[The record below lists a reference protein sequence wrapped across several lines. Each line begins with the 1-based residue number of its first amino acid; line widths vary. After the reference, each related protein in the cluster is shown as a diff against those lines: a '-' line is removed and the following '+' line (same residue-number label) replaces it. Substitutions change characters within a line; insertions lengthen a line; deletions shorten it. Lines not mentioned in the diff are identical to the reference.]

1 MQIWSL
7 GGEDPLEE
15 GMAIH
20 ASVLAWRIPW
30 TEEPGRLQPI
40 GSHRIRHNW
49 SDFARTHDMEMGI
62 CKPSRTSWSQGVLWE
77 ESGEAGQA
85 LTQPS
90 AARGQ
95 IVRMQWDYLC
105 LKSISCPYFN
115 WTERPIKPIPVRAL
129 YSSPIKLKTFDS
141 VKFFYL
147 FFISFFKTLFLHGLN
162 ITVI

>member
-20 ASVLAWRIPW
+20 SSVLAWRIPW
-30 TEEPGRLQPI
+30 TEEPGWLQPI
-40 GSHRIRHNW
+40 GSHRIGHNW
-49 SDFARTHDMEMGI
+49 SDLACTHDMEMGI

-95 IVRMQWDYLC
+95 IVRLQWDYLC

-129 YSSPIKLKTFDS
+129 YSSPIKLKTFIWFS
-141 VKFFYL
+141 K
-147 FFISFFKTLFLHGLN
+147 ILN
-162 ITVI
+162 IFLFPSLKHYFYMV